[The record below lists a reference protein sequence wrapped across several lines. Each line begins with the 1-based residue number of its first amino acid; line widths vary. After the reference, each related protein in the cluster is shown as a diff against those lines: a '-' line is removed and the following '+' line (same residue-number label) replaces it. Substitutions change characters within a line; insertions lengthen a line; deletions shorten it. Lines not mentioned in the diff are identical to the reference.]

1 MSPVLVNAVGRAFEN
16 RETPCGRRMVPR
28 SYTNDRMLQVLLPA
42 TTWGQHTAHSKF
54 HGCDETVSDHP
65 LPATP
70 RPEYNNFVSAPC
82 RLVIATSRNAKSPDR
97 RDGERS
103 ADVRSAEWVDTA
115 SHLRRV
121 PMSHPVSITLNFA
134 CVGRFSDLI
143 YDDQLGVYRFTKVGV
158 SPNISVNSEN
168 GVELRLEDTYA
179 VDIPDET
186 LDSIV
191 IGLATEA
198 QRFLDER

>member
-1 MSPVLVNAVGRAFEN
+1 
-16 RETPCGRRMVPR
+16 
-28 SYTNDRMLQVLLPA
+28 
-42 TTWGQHTAHSKF
+42 
-54 HGCDETVSDHP
+54 
-65 LPATP
+65 
-70 RPEYNNFVSAPC
+70 
-82 RLVIATSRNAKSPDR
+82 
-97 RDGERS
+97 
-103 ADVRSAEWVDTA
+103 
-115 SHLRRV
+115 
-121 PMSHPVSITLNFA
+121 MSHPVSITLNFA